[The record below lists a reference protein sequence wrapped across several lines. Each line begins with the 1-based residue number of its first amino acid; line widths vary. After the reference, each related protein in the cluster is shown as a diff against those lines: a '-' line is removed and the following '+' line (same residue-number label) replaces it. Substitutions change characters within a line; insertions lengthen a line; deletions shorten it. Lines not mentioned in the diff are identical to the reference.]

1 MPKYFNLTKQSFGLL
16 LGPMVFFLG
25 LMFPVPELTTDAWKV
40 ICVAAF
46 MLVWWI
52 SEAVPIPVTALLP
65 ILLLPWL
72 DVMSIQDA
80 AAPYASDIVFLF
92 LGGFMLAL
100 ALERWSLHRRIA
112 LNIVRLTGTGANKI
126 ILGFMLATA
135 ALSMWISNTATAVM
149 MLPIAVSV
157 VGLLV
162 KDEANMSKGVRNFA
176 LVLMLGIAYGANV
189 GGIATL
195 IGTPPNIVMAGILKT
210 NHDIDITFFGW
221 MKVGLPFSIIML
233 FITYWFLTRVLYPNK
248 LGNFSKASDV
258 IASELKILGPITH
271 QEIRVLIIFVSTAL
285 LWIFRSFIN
294 DSIAFI
300 ELTDAG
306 IAILATVMLFVVYA
320 GGKINGALL
329 KWKDTEKLPW
339 GILLLFGGGLS
350 LANALNEVGLIDL
363 IGTSFSGLE
372 DVNTFWIILGLAA
385 VSLFLTELMSNVAL
399 TSVFVPVVAAVAIGI
414 GQDPVD
420 FAVPVTLAAS
430 CAFML
435 PMSTPPNAI
444 VFASGRISVS
454 QMVKAG
460 IVLNTVAIILIWLF
474 CNYAFPVLFH

>member
-1 MPKYFNLTKQSFGLL
+1 MKLTKKTAGLV
-16 LGPMVFFLG
+16 LGPLVFFIALI
-25 LMFPVPELTTDAWKV
+25 FPSESLSTDAWKV

-65 ILLLPWL
+65 VLLLPWL
-72 DVMSIQDA
+72 DVMPIKEA

-100 ALERWSLHRRIA
+100 ALEKWNLHRRIA
-112 LNIVRLTGTGANKI
+112 LGIVRITGTGANRI

-149 MLPIAVSV
+149 MLPIAISV
-157 VGLLV
+157 VNLLL
-162 KDEANMSKGVRNFA
+162 KDEESTSKGVRNFA

-210 NHDIDITFFGW
+210 NHGIDVTFFSW
-221 MKVGLPFSIIML
+221 MKVGFPFSMVML
-233 FITYWFLTRVLYPNK
+233 FVTYWMLTHVLFPNK
-248 LGNFSKASDV
+248 LGSFKKA
-258 IASELKILGPITH
+258 EKIIDQEIKALGPLTH
-271 QEIRVLIIFVSTAL
+271 QEVRVMVIFIATAL
-285 LWIFRSFIN
+285 LWIFRKTIN
-294 DSIAFI
+294 ENLTFV
-300 ELTDAG
+300 ELSDAG
-306 IAILATVMLFVVYA
+306 IAILATVMLFVVFA
-320 GGKINGALL
+320 GTKKEKALL
-329 KWKDTEKLPW
+329 AWKDTEKLPW

-350 LANALNEVGLIDL
+350 LANALNVVGLIDL
-363 IGTSFSGLE
+363 IGESFTGLG
-372 DVNTFWIILGLAA
+372 DVNPIWIILGLAA

-399 TSVFVPVVAAVAIGI
+399 TSVFVPVVAAVAIGV
-414 GQDPVD
+414 GQDPLD
-420 FAVPVTLAAS
+420 YAVPVTLAAS

-444 VFASGRISVS
+444 VFASGHISVA
-454 QMVKAG
+454 QMVRGG
-460 IVLNTVAIILIWLF
+460 IVLNIVAILMIWAF
-474 CNYAFPVLFH
+474 CTYVFPLLMHT